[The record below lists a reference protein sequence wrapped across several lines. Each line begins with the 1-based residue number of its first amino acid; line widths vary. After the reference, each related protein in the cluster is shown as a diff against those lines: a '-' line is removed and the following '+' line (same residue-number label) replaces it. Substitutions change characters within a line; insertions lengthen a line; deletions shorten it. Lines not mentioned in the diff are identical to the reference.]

1 MFNCPKCGS
10 PRVHRSRSR
19 GFWERTRKNFTQER
33 LHRCH
38 GCGWR
43 GWGPVTSEAA
53 GPEGGTDAA
62 RPAQILEAID
72 IGASKTKSRDA
83 E

>member
-1 MFNCPKCGS
+1 
-10 PRVHRSRSR
+10 
-19 GFWERTRKNFTQER
+19 
-33 LHRCH
+33 
-38 GCGWR
+38 
-43 GWGPVTSEAA
+43 VTSEAA